1 VAEEEGSDA
10 LVDGDERRARGVLAG
25 ERDTWAGERDT
36 WAGDV
41 DTRLDDRVDKPLGDR
56 VDEPLGDRV
65 IERLGETCRDSTR
78 LDVDIG
84 LRVMLLD
91 PLL

>member
-1 VAEEEGSDA
+1 MRRTVAEEEGSDA
-10 LVDGDERRARGVLAG
+10 LVDGDDRRVRGSL
-25 ERDTWAGERDT
+25 AGERDT

-41 DTRLDDRVDKPLGDR
+41 DTRLDDRVY
-56 VDEPLGDRV
+56 EPLGDRV
-65 IERLGETCRDSTR
+65 IERLGETSRDSTR
-78 LDVDIG
+78 LEVDIG